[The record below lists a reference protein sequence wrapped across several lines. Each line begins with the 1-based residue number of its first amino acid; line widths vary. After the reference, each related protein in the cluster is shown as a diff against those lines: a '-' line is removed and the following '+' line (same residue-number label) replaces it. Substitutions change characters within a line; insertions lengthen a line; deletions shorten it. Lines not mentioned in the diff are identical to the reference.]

1 MRWESE
7 VETISYQINWDNIKT
22 SPSFGRNAR
31 LAIRYS
37 LKKSLSQVVRW
48 PPTVSN
54 GLVAVKGHG
63 SVVFIMAPLV
73 G

>member
-1 MRWESE
+1 MQQPCLARSKE
-7 VETISYQINWDNIKT
+7 T

-31 LAIRYS
+31 QAISYT
-37 LKKSLSQVVRW
+37 LKKSLSQVDTLI
-48 PPTVSN
+48 PLTVTN

-63 SVVFIMAPLV
+63 SVVFIMATLV